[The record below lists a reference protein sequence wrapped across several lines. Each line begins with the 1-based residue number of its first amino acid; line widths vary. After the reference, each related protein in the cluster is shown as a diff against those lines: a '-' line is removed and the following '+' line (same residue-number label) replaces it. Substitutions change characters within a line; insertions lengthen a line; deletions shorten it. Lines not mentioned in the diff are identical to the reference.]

1 MNPTQQIAKI
11 RSNFE
16 DYKLKMSAKL
26 SALEKELAGGSASST
41 LPKEINEVVKRRREI
56 AITKIK

>member
-26 SALEKELAGGSASST
+26 SALEKELAGVSASST

>member
-41 LPKEINEVVKRRREI
+41 LPKEINEVVKRRREV
-56 AITKIK
+56 AIK